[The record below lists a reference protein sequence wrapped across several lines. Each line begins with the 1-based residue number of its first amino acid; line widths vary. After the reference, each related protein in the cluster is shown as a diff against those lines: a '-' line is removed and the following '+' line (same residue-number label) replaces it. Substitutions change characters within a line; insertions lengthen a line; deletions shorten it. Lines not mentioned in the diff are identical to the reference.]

1 MSKSLLTSIP
11 EVEIGINGD
20 DTPLYTGSIA
30 DLNGEGFLYK
40 LLDERGF
47 ELPQEMPEDLGFG
60 AATNV
65 DRKLY
70 EHRQNLDRY
79 GIPIFRTNSIW
90 QRATE
95 DSEEGEKTPE
105 AIARGKIETFLGPLS
120 RHLESLDDAGKEV
133 FTADLAART
142 AVSRAENIILVSDDR
157 AQYNDPVFL
166 HEGGLYDDV
175 KDHYNDKISSVANMA
190 LPPGERIKEVA
201 GAKMGNLNLVYL
213 FKKAVSILADKGR
226 QFDRRGVMTT
236 TLSFAPTISGSLP
249 IPEQGIYIKVRG
261 PRTLWRDVK
270 TDDVRRTRK
279 GRILTLDHFENP
291 KVDGLPDWV
300 TLHDMKRIVAD
311 DQTPKER
318 EIYEDIN
325 VDAARHYL
333 TEVHSPAV
341 AMNVFCRGFG
351 VPMKGEVRAKK
362 AYDSAYAHRRSG
374 PGRPKTIFTTA
385 HLLTN
390 NLTVP
395 GLRKAFPSLP
405 KGMRFSEKQTY
416 GGLSAFLR
424 RLEQGVFE
432 AQAFVVADPDSED
445 LPISRNEVGKYKTR
459 SGAQLMRYLKTG
471 LMASYLVTMS
481 TQVGAK
487 QHHGRPHMLPY
498 SWFRK
503 FGLYH
508 PDLATIGLTGDA
520 EGEAF
525 KLFKNQEEFQEGL
538 NEIDRETYQHNV
550 PTPRNGFKERSE
562 LRARF
567 DIADNDCVVI
577 GYGSATG
584 DAHDTYM
591 NPYKVFKKITEK
603 KGQVTFV
610 TGGGTRSAMGGM
622 LDAALDAMEDGKAVK
637 FVGIRSESDVSPL
650 EGKIED
656 YLKLRGIELELVDD
670 EDSKHFV
677 ARYGDKGEIHIYKD
691 DRLLPRQS
699 NIASIGDV
707 VMLSD
712 GGKGTVVE
720 FFMTA
725 LHNASVSIT
734 GIGLL
739 GHNSKVPLFV
749 MNREIEHLGIKR
761 GVFDVLLKPWRDF
774 KDQIGLIEVCGEDPV
789 PETVQGISRVIGQ
802 VSRRSIPRKALGQD
816 NDPEAAQVPV
826 CAVK

>member
-1 MSKSLLTSIP
+1 MSMSLLASIP

-20 DTPLYTGSIA
+20 DVPLYTGSIA

-65 DRKLY
+65 DRKLH
-70 EHRQNLDRY
+70 EHRQNLNRY

-95 DSEEGEKTPE
+95 DSEEGEKTAE

-120 RHLESLDDAGKEV
+120 RHLETLDEAERDAFES
-133 FTADLAART
+133 DLAART
-142 AVSRAENIILVSDDR
+142 AVSSTDNIILVSDDR
-157 AQYNDPVFL
+157 AQYNDPIFL

-175 KDHYNDKISSVANMA
+175 RDHYNDKVASVAGMR

-213 FKKAVSILADKGR
+213 FKKAVGRLADQGK

-236 TLSFAPTISGSLP
+236 TLSFAPMVSGSLP

-261 PRTLWRDVK
+261 PRTLWRDLK
-270 TDDVRRTRK
+270 MDDVRRTKK

-291 KVDGLPDWV
+291 KVDELPDWV
-300 TLHDMKRIVAD
+300 TLHDMKRIVAE

-318 EIYEDIN
+318 EIYEGID
-325 VDAARHYL
+325 VDAANHYL

-351 VPMKGEVRAKK
+351 VPMKGEARAKQ
-362 AYDSAYAHRRSG
+362 AYSKAYAHRKTGSS
-374 PGRPKTIFTTA
+374 RPKSIYTTA
-385 HLLTN
+385 HLLTDALDREG
-390 NLTVP
+390 LTR
-395 GLRKAFPSLP
+395 LFPPLP
-405 KGMRFSEKQTY
+405 KRMHFNRRKPNGS
-416 GGLSAFLR
+416 LHNFLR
-424 RLEQGVFE
+424 NLEEGVFSS
-432 AQAFVVADPDSED
+432 QAFVVADPDSPKI
-445 LPISRNEVGKYKTR
+445 PISDGELEAYGNKANAK
-459 SGAQLMRYLKTG
+459 LMRYLKTG
-471 LMASYLVTMS
+471 LMASYLITMS
-481 TQVGAK
+481 TQVGAN

-498 SWFRK
+498 TWFRK

-508 PDLATIGLTGDA
+508 PDLATVGLTGDA
-520 EGEAF
+520 EGEAY
-525 KLFKNQEEFQEGL
+525 KLFADKKEFQKGL
-538 NEIDRETYQHNV
+538 KEIDRETYHHNV
-550 PTPRNGFKERSE
+550 RLPRNGFKPREK
-562 LRARF
+562 LRRKF
-567 DIADNDCVVI
+567 GIKDNDCVVV

-591 NPYKVFKKITEK
+591 NPYKVFKKLAEEK
-603 KGQVTFV
+603 GAVTFV

-622 LDAALDAMEDGKAVK
+622 LDAALDAMEDGQAVK
-637 FVGIRSESDVSPL
+637 FIGIRSESDVSPL

-656 YLKLRGIELELVDD
+656 YLKSRGIEIKPA
-670 EDSKHFV
+670 EDKDAKHFI
-677 ARYGDKGEIHIYKD
+677 AKYGDKGEIHIYKD

-699 NIASIGDV
+699 NIAAIGDV

-725 LHNASVSIT
+725 LHNASVSVT
-734 GIGLL
+734 GTGLL
-739 GHNSKVPLFV
+739 GHNNKVPLFV
-749 MNREIEHLGIKR
+749 MNREFEHLGVKR
-761 GVFDVLLKPWRDF
+761 GVFDVLLKPWREF
-774 KDQIGLIEVCGEDPV
+774 KEQIGLVEVTGDDPV
-789 PETVQGISRVIGQ
+789 PETVRGISKIVAEYGDSATLERVPHITT
-802 VSRRSIPRKALGQD
+802 
-816 NDPEAAQVPV
+816 DPHMPV
-826 CAVK
+826 LSA